1 MEVMDLKQKDLVDD
15 FKFKKISE
23 GINVEALQQAYLK
36 ELEQISKFEIVET
49 TVRHNRHVH
58 EYTSLGA
65 EHRVELGGYE
75 NGMMMGERKF

>member
-36 ELEQISKFEIVET
+36 GNKKFLV
-49 TVRHNRHVH
+49 
-58 EYTSLGA
+58 
-65 EHRVELGGYE
+65 
-75 NGMMMGERKF
+75 